1 MSGSMPAAVD
11 DYSPIS
17 QELTGDVPPS
27 PAERDDS
34 PRPAGTRLRDRG
46 A

>member
-1 MSGSMPAAVD
+1 MSGSMLAAID

-17 QELTGDVPPS
+17 QGLTGDVPPS

-34 PRPAGTRLRDRG
+34 PRPAGARRRDRG